1 MSKTQKMPKVAT
13 KRAQRTL
20 HHALARAEGDG
31 DKKRADHV
39 KALLNGA
46 TLMPVPNLKKVKA
59 K

>member
-1 MSKTQKMPKVAT
+1 MSKTQHAPKVT
-13 KRAQRTL
+13 SKRAQRTL
-20 HHALARAEGDG
+20 HHALARAEAVG

-46 TLMPVPNLKKVKA
+46 TAMPVPNLKKVKV